1 MFTRLSRIIKLGL
14 NNFLRNWSLSIA
26 AVVMT
31 SLTLAT
37 ITIFVILHFSAISAT
52 QAIKEK
58 IDMVVYFYDEVP
70 EKEIQDIQL
79 KLSSR
84 YDLDSIKYIS
94 KTDAMVKW
102 QSRVIPQKIKDLV
115 TSEENPLF
123 RSIQIKTQNQQTLDD
138 VVNILDNQLYRD
150 KISKIS
156 YKENRDVID
165 KILRLTNFV
174 NWAGSALSFVF
185 IGISVIVIFNTVR
198 LTIFSRREEI
208 EIMELVGA
216 SSAFVNLPFVV
227 EAIMYGI
234 LATIISMILLALGGK
249 FVAPIISEQLYFL
262 NINFQSYIFDSWYI
276 IALLQVLLAVFI
288 TTVSSFFSTRRYIK

>member
-1 MFTRLSRIIKLGL
+1 MFTRLSRIIKLGV

-37 ITIFVILHFSAISAT
+37 ITIFVILHFSATSAT

-70 EKEIQDIQL
+70 EKEIKDIQL

-84 YDLDSIKYIS
+84 FDLDNIKYIS
-94 KTDAMVKW
+94 KEDAMIAWRKRTI
-102 QSRVIPQKIKDLV
+102 SQKIKDLV
-115 TSEENPLF
+115 TPEENPLP
-123 RSIQIKTQNQQTLDD
+123 RSLQIKTQNQQTLDD
-138 VVNILDNQLYRD
+138 VVNILDNQLYQD
-150 KISKIS
+150 KISKVS

-174 NWAGSALSFVF
+174 NWTGSALAIIF

-234 LATIISMILLALGGK
+234 LATIISMVLLALGGK
-249 FVAPIISEQLYFL
+249 FIAPIISDQLYFL
-262 NINFQSYIFDSWYI
+262 NINFQSYLFDLWYI
-276 IALLQVLLAVFI
+276 IALLQVTLAVFI
-288 TTVSSFFSTRRYIK
+288 TTISSFFSTRRYIK

>member
-1 MFTRLSRIIKLGL
+1 MFTRLSRIIKLGV

-31 SLTLAT
+31 SLTLT
-37 ITIFVILHFSAISAT
+37 TVTIFVILHFSATSAT
-52 QAIKEK
+52 QMIKEK
-58 IDMVVYFYDEVP
+58 IDIMVYFYDETA

-84 YDLDSIKYIS
+84 FDLDSVKYIS
-94 KTDAMVKW
+94 KEGAVAKW
-102 QSRVIPQKIKDLV
+102 QSRPIPQNIKNLV

-123 RSIQIKTQNQQTLDD
+123 RSLQIKTQNQKTLDD
-138 VVNILDNQLYRD
+138 VVNLLDNQTYQD
-150 KISKIS
+150 KIYKVS
-156 YKENRDVID
+156 YKENSDVID

-174 NWAGSALSFVF
+174 NWAGSALSFIF

-234 LATIISMILLALGGK
+234 LATIISMALLALGGK
-249 FVAPIISEQLYFL
+249 FIAPIINDQLYFL
-262 NINFQSYIFDSWYI
+262 NINFQNYLFDLWYI
-276 IALLQVLLAVFI
+276 IALLQVALAVFI
-288 TTVSSFFSTRRYIK
+288 TTISSFFSTRRYIK